1 MNKTKYQKDLMDI
14 QNISKTIRKMNEGI
28 MFEDEYDELGGMEQE
43 PQPMNEPEPTA
54 GAEPMNEPEQQDVE
68 TGAEAQA
75 NIKDVKPEDQGMAE
89 LDNMGELDKI
99 REMTL
104 KGMLKF
110 TNQPEHP
117 QFQALK
123 KIFDICNKGVEQK
136 QENQQGA

>member
-1 MNKTKYQKDLMDI
+1 MKHSINMKNNLVADDDENEEDDIEIIKQQKKHTKSSKTKRT
-14 QNISKTIRKMNEGI
+14 SKSATKEITTAS
-28 MFEDEYDELGGMEQE
+28 FPEY
-43 PQPMNEPEPTA
+43 
-54 GAEPMNEPEQQDVE
+54 
-68 TGAEAQA
+68 
-75 NIKDVKPEDQGMAE
+75 KDVKPEDEGMAE

>member
-1 MNKTKYQKDLMDI
+1 MNKKKYQQDLMDI
-14 QNISKTIRKMNEGI
+14 KNISNAIRKMNESI

-43 PQPMNEPEPTA
+43 PVPGDEIMQEPEKTPL
-54 GAEPMNEPEQQDVE
+54 EQPQDNVE
-68 TGAEAQA
+68 TGAETQTD
-75 NIKDVKPEDQGMAE
+75 IKDVKPEDEGMAE

>member
-1 MNKTKYQKDLMDI
+1 MNKKQYQKDLMDI
-14 QNISKTIRKMNEGI
+14 KNISNAIRKMNESI
-28 MFEDEYDELGGMEQE
+28 MFEYEYDELGGMEQE
-43 PQPMNEPEPTA
+43 PVPGDGAIPPEDMPAEQP
-54 GAEPMNEPEQQDVE
+54 QDNVE
-68 TGAEAQA
+68 TGEETQTD
-75 NIKDVKPEDQGMAE
+75 IKDVKPEDEGMAE

-136 QENQQGA
+136 QENTQGV